1 MCDCVLWLAVSVRQ
15 PCGAADALAMC
26 LLLVGASVGGRVWQL
41 CGTAAALVLSRLL
54 VGACVGGPAWQ
65 PCGAAA
71 PQWVVRSRRLVGSS
85 VGGRQP
91 CGEMTFVNQDCERIW
106 WHPRFRTLLVQHMIS
121 ALKASGMTSA
131 IYNIRKLLEYIVV
144 LTSSFI
150 GLGTCLRSIVF
161 AHKQLCKSLG
171 TDHLSDKIV
180 VSSSWESDKVCQMVL
195 GQVPESFRPLHR
207 FPNILDALHDVDR
220 SQVDAIMQ

>member
-1 MCDCVLWLAVSVRQ
+1 MVGGVSSGTVWGSRCVSYVSSLGGSQ
-15 PCGAADALAMC
+15 CWWD
-26 LLLVGASVGGRVWQL
+26 SVGGTV
-41 CGTAAALVLSRLL
+41 AALVLSRLL

-65 PCGAAA
+65 PCGAAV

-131 IYNIRKLLEYIVV
+131 IDNIRKMLEYTVV
-144 LTSSFI
+144 LTSS
-150 GLGTCLRSIVF
+150 
-161 AHKQLCKSLG
+161 
-171 TDHLSDKIV
+171 
-180 VSSSWESDKVCQMVL
+180 SSSS
-195 GQVPESFRPLHR
+195 
-207 FPNILDALHDVDR
+207 
-220 SQVDAIMQ
+220 